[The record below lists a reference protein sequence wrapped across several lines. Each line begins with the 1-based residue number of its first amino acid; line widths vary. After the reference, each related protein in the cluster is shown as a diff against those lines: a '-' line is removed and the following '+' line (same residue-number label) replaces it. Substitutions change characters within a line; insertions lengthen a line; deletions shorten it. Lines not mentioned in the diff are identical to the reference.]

1 MQEGSPKNILIVED
15 SATTRALIR
24 AVIEDMGDFSTVEA
38 GSGFEALKLL
48 PTQEFSVVI
57 TDVNMPDINGLELI
71 HFIKS
76 NPRYVNIPLIIVST
90 ERSEEDKK
98 RGMALGAMADIT
110 KPFKAH
116 ELQGCHQTGNI
127 IGHMKASKK
136 EFIAETEDLLF
147 ECQQLLLEIQDTCH
161 TAVNPDTINA
171 LFRSVH
177 TLKGL
182 SGLFGSKGMT
192 DLSHTLEALLDD
204 IRLGK
209 INVNDEVVDFLFK
222 NIDLLK

>member
-48 PTQEFSVVI
+48 PTQEFNLVI

-76 NPRYVNIPLIIVST
+76 NPRYGNIPLIIVST

-98 RGMALGAMADIT
+98 RGMALGAMAYIT

-116 ELQGCHQTGNI
+116 ELQ
-127 IGHMKASKK
+127 
-136 EFIAETEDLLF
+136 
-147 ECQQLLLEIQDTCH
+147 
-161 TAVNPDTINA
+161 AVI
-171 LFRSVH
+171 
-177 TLKGL
+177 KQ
-182 SGLFGSKGMT
+182 
-192 DLSHTLEALLDD
+192 ALLQD
-204 IRLGK
+204 I
-209 INVNDEVVDFLFK
+209 
-222 NIDLLK
+222 

>member
-24 AVIEDMGDFSTVEA
+24 AVIEDMGDYSTVEA

-48 PTQEFSVVI
+48 PTQEISLVI

-76 NPRYVNIPLIIVST
+76 NPRYGNIPLIIVST

-98 RGMALGAMADIT
+98 RGMALGAMAYIT

-116 ELQGCHQTGNI
+116 ELQEVIKQ
-127 IGHMKASKK
+127 A
-136 EFIAETEDLLF
+136 
-147 ECQQLLLEIQDTCH
+147 IQ
-161 TAVNPDTINA
+161 
-171 LFRSVH
+171 
-177 TLKGL
+177 
-182 SGLFGSKGMT
+182 
-192 DLSHTLEALLDD
+192 
-204 IRLGK
+204 
-209 INVNDEVVDFLFK
+209 
-222 NIDLLK
+222 

>member
-48 PTQEFSVVI
+48 PTQEFSLVI

-76 NPRYVNIPLIIVST
+76 NPRYGNMPLIIVST

-98 RGMALGAMADIT
+98 RGMALGAMAYIT

-116 ELQGCHQTGNI
+116 ELQ
-127 IGHMKASKK
+127 
-136 EFIAETEDLLF
+136 
-147 ECQQLLLEIQDTCH
+147 
-161 TAVNPDTINA
+161 AVIKQA
-171 LFRSVH
+171 I
-177 TLKGL
+177 L
-182 SGLFGSKGMT
+182 S
-192 DLSHTLEALLDD
+192 D
-204 IRLGK
+204 I
-209 INVNDEVVDFLFK
+209 
-222 NIDLLK
+222 